1 LPAAC
6 QPPGNSIRF
15 AKTHNAKTQIV
26 GFRLEST
33 ATAKHIFTIPPVR
46 FGKKFKNK
54 QQDTLQPKS

>member
-1 LPAAC
+1 LPAAY
-6 QPPGNSIRF
+6 QPPGISIRF

-46 FGKKFKNK
+46 FGKKSKNK